1 VTSEQDFDSIE
12 LMETTQ
18 PTLSHLLRE
27 NLMGEASK
35 DALRLDFNRRL
46 RLEFHGTKVTS
57 DAGLLAYRELD
68 NALGLTSTIDSELR
82 DIRTGKNT
90 QHSLAAL
97 LRQSIYSRLAG
108 YDDTND
114 AERLAVDP
122 AMRNVTGGRAIERSA
137 ASTSVM
143 SRFET
148 EILTQPKNLELLM
161 NLVGEWVDR
170 VHQRKSLKQI
180 ILDMDSSVSPTY
192 GNQEGSAYNGFF
204 GCTCYHPLFCFNQFG
219 DLERAFLRNGNV
231 HSADDWRSLLE
242 PIVNRYQAYEI
253 LRFFRGDA
261 AFANPNI
268 YRYLEAEHY
277 FYAIRL
283 KGNQILDDKVKN
295 LLTRPVGRPPKKP
308 IVIYHSF
315 RYQAA
320 SWKISRRVVAKIE
333 WHMGELFPRVNY
345 IVTNLRWKSSNVVKF
360 YNKRGT
366 AEQWIKEGKY
376 ALNWTRL
383 SCHDFVDNQVRLQLF
398 ALAYNLGN
406 FLRRLA
412 LPKSVK
418 QWSLRTLRDKLVKI
432 GAKVVSHSRYVIFQ
446 IAEVAIPRTLF
457 QEILDRISQLR
468 FFTIT
473 ARPG

>member
-1 VTSEQDFDSIE
+1 
-12 LMETTQ
+12 
-18 PTLSHLLRE
+18 
-27 NLMGEASK
+27 MGEARK
-35 DALRLDFNRRL
+35 DTLKLDFDRRL
-46 RLEFHGTKVTS
+46 KLEFHGTKVTS

-68 NALGLTSTIDSELR
+68 DALGLTTMTDSELC
-82 DIRTGKNT
+82 DNRTGKNT
-90 QHSLAAL
+90 QHSIAAL

-108 YDDTND
+108 YADTND
-114 AERLAVDP
+114 AERLCVDP
-122 AMRNVTGGRAIERSA
+122 AMRHVAGGRAIERTA
-137 ASTSVM
+137 ASTSLM
-143 SRFET
+143 GRFET
-148 EILTQPKNLELLM
+148 EILTQSKNLELLM
-161 NLVGEWVDR
+161 GLPGKWVDR
-170 VHQRKSLKQI
+170 VHQRKLLKQL

-192 GNQEGSAYNGFF
+192 GNQEGTAYNGYFQ
-204 GCTCYHPLFCFNQFG
+204 CMCYHPLFCFNQYG
-219 DLERAFLRNGNV
+219 DLERALLRNGNV

-242 PIVNRYQAYEI
+242 PIVNRYRDHDI

-261 AFANPNI
+261 AFADPRM
-268 YRYLEAEHY
+268 YRYLEAEGY
-277 FYAIRL
+277 SYTIRL
-283 KGNQILDDKVKN
+283 KGNQILHGKVEH
-295 LLTRPVGRPPKKP
+295 LLTRPVGRPPKNP
-308 IVIYHSF
+308 IILYHSF

-320 SWKISRRVVAKIE
+320 SWNVARRVVAKIE
-333 WHMGELFPRVNY
+333 WHAGELFPRVNF

-383 SCHDFVDNQVRLQLF
+383 SCHGFTDNQVRLQLF

-418 QWSLRTLRDKLVKI
+418 QWSLRTLRDKLIKI

-446 IAEVAIPRTLF
+446 MAEVAVPQTLF
-457 QEILDRISQLR
+457 REILDRIWQLR
-468 FFTIT
+468 SSTIP